1 MSSERQLLELMAR
14 VGTLEHQLAHL
25 YSHLG
30 IEIPPPPPP
39 GQDISEK
46 VQQLVRDGNL
56 IAAIK
61 QYRDETGMGL
71 AEAKERIEQ
80 LASGR

>member
-14 VGTLEHQLAHL
+14 VGALEHQLAHL
-25 YSHLG
+25 YRHLG
-30 IEIPPPPPP
+30 IEMPPAPPP

-56 IAAIK
+56 IGAIK
-61 QYRDETGMGL
+61 QYRGETGSGL
-71 AEAKERIEQ
+71 AEAKDRVEAY
-80 LASGR
+80 ASGR

>member
-14 VGTLEHQLAHL
+14 VGALEHQLAHL
-25 YSHLG
+25 YRHLG
-30 IEIPPPPPP
+30 IEMPPPPPP

-61 QYRDETGMGL
+61 QYRDETGTGL
-71 AEAKERIEQ
+71 AEAKDRIEG